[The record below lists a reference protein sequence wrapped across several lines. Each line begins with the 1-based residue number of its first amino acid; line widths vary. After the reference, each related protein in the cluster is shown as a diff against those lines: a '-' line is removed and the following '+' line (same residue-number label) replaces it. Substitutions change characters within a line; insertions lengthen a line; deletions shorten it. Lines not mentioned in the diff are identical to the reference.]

1 MTEAQLYIIFS
12 IAAIIPLLQIAL
24 SRFMQPLRIEFAN
37 LGFDLLQDPT
47 INDRQRNL
55 INKLL
60 DDAYNWKAAI
70 FLAIFALPVA
80 MIQLIPVMLAL
91 SIILR
96 SFEKSKSAIES
107 QFFGYVAT
115 AKRI

>member
-47 INDRQRNL
+47 INDRQRN
-55 INKLL
+55 
-60 DDAYNWKAAI
+60 A
-70 FLAIFALPVA
+70 
-80 MIQLIPVMLAL
+80 
-91 SIILR
+91 
-96 SFEKSKSAIES
+96 KSL
-107 QFFGYVAT
+107 
-115 AKRI
+115 